1 MNGIPKNSVSQDRDE
16 LLRLAFWAGNIGF
29 WNWDLLTNDV
39 YLSPIWKSQLGY
51 EDHELPNAFS
61 TWEKLLHPDD
71 FAASWSAI
79 NGAKA
84 DPNRAYEITFR
95 LKHKDGTYRTIL
107 SRGKVYRDRSG
118 TPQRIMGCH
127 VDITQQK
134 VIEDQLRQSE
144 TRLQLTLQSVGMGT
158 WEWDLVTNTV
168 HWDEKL
174 LDLFGYPQDNY
185 KPSLSSFFDRLHP
198 DDQERTRNEIN
209 AVIATNGALHIEFR
223 IILPDGQIRWIR
235 GDGCLVFDKA
245 TNKPIRMIG
254 INYDITDN
262 KNALL
267 SLQEAHEFNK
277 QIIEF
282 AQEGIVVYDEEL
294 RYRVWNRYMEKISDR
309 KGSEVLGKQTLDVF
323 PFLKDYGIVEM
334 LHRAL
339 DGDVVLGE
347 DTQFTD
353 PRDNSIHWTTA
364 RYGPLRNAQGKI
376 IGVVAT
382 IRDITERKRTEE
394 RVSANKQRMELIL
407 EQIPS
412 ILWTTDLDLVFTSS
426 TGSGL
431 KSLDLLPEGVVGLSL
446 KEFLG
451 TTDAASPSIHAH
463 QQALEGQSTSYEV
476 DFGGRCFHVFI
487 VPLRGTQSELIGTI
501 GLALDVSENRRRE
514 QEQRELELR
523 VQQAQKLESL
533 EVLAGGIAHDF
544 NNLLT
549 GMLGYAS
556 LAILELPAESPVV
569 SMLQEIEKAAQRA
582 AELSRQML
590 AYSGKGRFVI
600 ESIHLDQ
607 LVIEMVNLLKTLVS
621 AKAQLQMQI
630 EPAII
635 EGDATQIRQIVMN
648 LITNAADAIGQDGKI
663 AVRTGIRYFSRQAL
677 NSDVM
682 QSDLVEGRHAF
693 LEVQDNGS
701 GITPDVRTKMFD
713 PFFTTKF
720 TGRGLGL
727 ASVRGIV
734 RGHRGVIQVEQAQP
748 RGTLFRVILPLKNGT
763 KDTMTVVSNQPTTA
777 SSRGC
782 ILIVEDDPSVLE
794 FVKIAVQQAGYQ
806 VLSCTDARRAID
818 TIANAASTISAI
830 LIDFTMPNL
839 NGVQLSQL
847 IRTAYPQLPILLMS
861 GYDEEEIS
869 AHSGDV
875 QLNGFI
881 QKPFKPAD
889 LLRKLADITN
899 QAKPANSR

>member
-1 MNGIPKNSVSQDRDE
+1 MNSILKNSVPQDRDV

-51 EDHELPNAFS
+51 EEHELPNAFS

-84 DPNRAYEITFR
+84 DPNKAYEITFR
-95 LKHKDGTYRTIL
+95 LMHKDGSYRTIL
-107 SRGKVYRDRSG
+107 SRGKVYRDQAG
-118 TPQRIMGCH
+118 IPQRIMGCH

-134 VIEDQLRQSE
+134 LIEDQLRQSE
-144 TRLQLTLQSVGMGT
+144 TRLHLTLQSVGMGT
-158 WEWDLVTNTV
+158 WEWNLVTNMV
-168 HWDEKL
+168 NWDEKL
-174 LDLFGYPQDNY
+174 RDLFGYPHDYQVT
-185 KPSLSSFFDRLHP
+185 LSSFFDRLHP
-198 DDQERTRNEIN
+198 DDAERIRNELN
-209 AVIATNGALHIEFR
+209 AVIASNGALHIEFR
-223 IILPDGQIRWIR
+223 IVLPDGRVRWML
-235 GDGCLVFDKA
+235 GDGCILLDKVSK
-245 TNKPIRMIG
+245 KPIRMIG
-254 INYDITDN
+254 INYDITEN

-294 RYRVWNRYMEKISDR
+294 RYLVWNRYMEKISDR
-309 KGSEVLGKQTLDVF
+309 TAADVLGKRTLDIF
-323 PFLKDYGIVEM
+323 PFLKDSGIVEM
-334 LHRAL
+334 LQRAL
-339 DGDVVLGE
+339 AGDVVLGE

-364 RYGPLRNAQGKI
+364 RYGPLRNAQGNI

-394 RVSANKQRMELIL
+394 RVSANKQRMELVL

-431 KSLDLLPEGVVGLSL
+431 KSLALLPDSVVGQKLTEYLQTSDPADP
-446 KEFLG
+446 
-451 TTDAASPSIHAH
+451 TIHAH
-463 QQALEGQSTSYEV
+463 LQAVKGHSVSYDVE
-476 DFGGRCFHVFI
+476 FQGRFFHVFI
-487 VPLRGTQSELIGTI
+487 VPLRGTHSELIGTI
-501 GLALDVSENRRRE
+501 GLALDISENRRRE

-556 LAILELPAESPVV
+556 LAILELPTESPVV
-569 SMLQEIEKAAQRA
+569 GMLQEIEKAAQRA

-607 LVIEMVNLLKTLVS
+607 LVIEMVSLLKTLVS
-621 AKAQLQMQI
+621 TKAQLQVDA
-630 EPAII
+630 EPAVI

-648 LITNAADAIGQDGKI
+648 LITNAADAIVQGGRI
-663 AVRTGIRYFSRQAL
+663 AVRTGVRHFSKRSL
-677 NSDVM
+677 KSDVM
-682 QSDLVEGRHAF
+682 QSDLEEGSHAY
-693 LEVQDNGS
+693 LEVEDNGS
-701 GITPDVRTKMFD
+701 GISPEVRKKIFD

-734 RGHRGVIQVEQAQP
+734 RGHRGIIQVDQIYPQ
-748 RGTLFRVILPLKNGT
+748 GTLFRVILPLKNGT
-763 KDTMTVVSNQPTTA
+763 SGSALASPTATTTA
-777 SSRGC
+777 SSKGC
-782 ILIVEDDPSVLE
+782 ILVVEDDPSVLE
-794 FVKIAVQQAGYQ
+794 FVKIALQQSGYQ

-818 TIANAASTISAI
+818 TIANANSTISAI

-839 NGVQLSQL
+839 NGVQLSQH
-847 IRTAYPQLPILLMS
+847 IRTVYPQLPILLMS
-861 GYDEEEIS
+861 GYAEEEIS
-869 AHSGDV
+869 SQLGDL

-889 LLRKLADITN
+889 LLSKLADITN
-899 QAKPANSR
+899 QEKPANSR

>member
-1 MNGIPKNSVSQDRDE
+1 MNSIPKNSVPQDRDE

-95 LKHKDGTYRTIL
+95 LMHKDGSYRTIL
-107 SRGKVYRDRSG
+107 SRGKVYRDQAG
-118 TPQRIMGCH
+118 IPQRIMGCH

-134 VIEDQLRQSE
+134 RIEDQLRQSE
-144 TRLQLTLQSVGMGT
+144 TRLQLTLQSIGMGT
-158 WEWDLVTNTV
+158 WEWDLVTNSV
-168 HWDEKL
+168 NWDEKL
-174 LDLFGYPQDNY
+174 RDLFGYPLDFQ
-185 KPSLSSFFDRLHP
+185 PILSSFFDRLHP
-198 DDQERTRNEIN
+198 DDLERTKKEIN
-209 AVIATNGALHIEFR
+209 TVIASNAALHIEFR
-223 IILPDGQIRWIR
+223 IVLPDGRIRWLL
-235 GDGCLVFDKA
+235 GDGCLVYDKA
-245 TNKPIRMIG
+245 SNKPIRMIG

-309 KGSEVLGKQTLDVF
+309 TAEDVLGKRTLDIF

-334 LHRAL
+334 LQRAL
-339 DGDVVLGE
+339 AGDVVLGE

-364 RYGPLRNAQGKI
+364 RYGPLRNAHSNI

-412 ILWTTDLDLVFTSS
+412 ILWTTDLNLIFTSV

-431 KSLDLLPEGVVGLSL
+431 KSVELFPDGVVGKSLSDIL
-446 KEFLG
+446 Q
-451 TTDAASPSIHAH
+451 TNDTSHPSISGHLR
-463 QQALEGQSTSYEV
+463 ALEGHSVGYEIE
-476 DFGGRCFHVFI
+476 FRSRFFHVFL
-487 VPLRGTQSELIGTI
+487 VPLRGTHSELIGTI
-501 GLALDVSENRRRE
+501 GLALDITENRRRE

-556 LAILELPAESPVV
+556 LAILELPPESPVV
-569 SMLQEIEKAAQRA
+569 GMLQEIEKAAQRA

-590 AYSGKGRFVI
+590 AYSGKGKFVI

-607 LVIEMVNLLKTLVS
+607 LVTEMANLLKTLVS
-621 AKAQLQMQI
+621 SRAQLLVRA

-648 LITNAADAIGQDGKI
+648 LITNAADAIAQDGKI
-663 AVRTGIRYFSRQAL
+663 IVRTGVRHFSRHAL
-677 NSDVM
+677 KSDVM
-682 QSDLVEGRHAF
+682 QSELEEGSYAY

-701 GITPDVRTKMFD
+701 GISQEVRSKIFD

-734 RGHRGVIQVEQAQP
+734 RGHRGIIQVDQVNP
-748 RGTLFRVILPLKNGT
+748 RGTLFRVIFPQMNGTGDTPLKSST
-763 KDTMTVVSNQPTTA
+763 AKMTATLLDS
-777 SSRGC
+777 
-782 ILIVEDDPSVLE
+782 ILVVEDDPSVLE
-794 FVKIAVQQAGYQ
+794 LVNIVLQQAGYQ
-806 VLSCTDARRAID
+806 VLSCKDAQRAID
-818 TIANAASTISAI
+818 TIANATSTINAV
-830 LIDFTMPNL
+830 LVDFTMPNL
-839 NGVQLSQL
+839 NGVQLSRL
-847 IRTAYPQLPILLMS
+847 IRTAYPHLPIVLMS
-861 GYDEEEIS
+861 GYAEEEIS
-869 AHSGDV
+869 AQLGDV
-875 QLNGFI
+875 QLDGFI
-881 QKPFKPAD
+881 QKPFRPAD
-889 LLRKLADITN
+889 LLSKLANINKQT
-899 QAKPANSR
+899 KSVNSG